1 MPSIPNER
9 ALTAA
14 PSRRVKS
21 LPMSRPLQSSFRLA
35 TAVRLCVHALADRKA
50 FTSQDLP
57 SLCIA
62 LDLMRG
68 TTRRRA
74 SSGDS
79 ELSAVAQRLH
89 VPPSVGD
96 RSRIRGVARDRLHLA
111 APVKLDG

>member
-9 ALTAA
+9 ELTAA
-14 PSRRVKS
+14 PSRWDQSV
-21 LPMSRPLQSSFRLA
+21 SRSRFLHSSFRLA

-50 FTSQDLP
+50 FAPQDLP
-57 SLCIA
+57 SLRIA

-68 TTRRRA
+68 PTRRRA

-79 ELSAVAQRLH
+79 ELPAIAQRLH

-96 RSRIRGVARDRLHLA
+96 RSRIRSVARDRLHLA